1 MMNTEKEKLDIDIYD
16 FDQTIFPYDSG
27 TMFFIYS
34 MIHYPWCIVLLPVI
48 GLSFILMLIGLIH
61 FTQFKK
67 ICYTYV
73 PFIPKKKAVKK
84 FWDKYERLIQPWFI
98 NERKRYSVII
108 SASPDFLLEEI
119 GKRVGFDTLISTRH
133 SEKTGI
139 ITGKNCRGE
148 EKIRRLYEV
157 FDKEEINVVDVYSDS
172 LKHDKYIF
180 SLANGKCFHIVK
192 GERIEFKYS
201 EVYND

>member
-1 MMNTEKEKLDIDIYD
+1 MDIDKKLDIDLYD

-27 TMFFIYS
+27 TLFFIYS
-34 MIHYPWCIVLLPVI
+34 MIRYPWCIVLLPVI
-48 GLSFILMLIGLIH
+48 GVAFLAMLIGIIH

-67 ICYTYV
+67 ICYIYV
-73 PFIPKKKAVKK
+73 PFIPKKRAVIK
-84 FWDKYERLIQPWFI
+84 FWDKYENRIQPWFK
-98 NERKRYSVII
+98 ERKRYSVVI

-119 GKRVGFDTLISTRH
+119 SKRLNFDTLISTRH
-133 SEKTGI
+133 NPKTGI
-139 ITGKNCRGE
+139 IDGKNCRGE

-157 FDKEEINVVDVYSDS
+157 FDKDEINVVDVYSDS
-172 LKHDKYIF
+172 LKYDKYIF

-192 GERIEFKYS
+192 GEKIEFKYS

>member
-1 MMNTEKEKLDIDIYD
+1 MNTEKEKLDIDIYD

-34 MIHYPWCIVLLPVI
+34 MIHYPWCIVLLPII
-48 GLSFILMLIGLIH
+48 GLSLILMLIGIIH

-67 ICYTYV
+67 ICYIYI

-84 FWDKYERLIQPWFI
+84 FWDKFERLIQPWFI

-119 GKRVGFDTLISTRH
+119 DRRIGFDTLISTRH
-133 SEKTGI
+133 NEKTGI
-139 ITGKNCRGE
+139 IMGLNCRGE

-201 EVYND
+201 EVYSD

>member
-1 MMNTEKEKLDIDIYD
+1 MEKENKKLDVDLYD

-27 TMFFIYS
+27 TLFFVYS

-48 GLSFILMLIGLIH
+48 GFAFLLMVIGIIH

-73 PFIPKKKAVKK
+73 PFIPKQRAVRK
-84 FWDKYERLIQPWFI
+84 FWDKYEKLIQPWFK
-98 NERKRYSVII
+98 ERKRYCVVI
-108 SASPDFLLEEI
+108 SASPDFLLKEI
-119 GKRVGFDTLISTRH
+119 DRRLKFDKLIATRH

-139 ITGKNCRGE
+139 IVSQNCRGE
-148 EKIRRLYEV
+148 EKVRRLYEV
-157 FDKEEINVVDVYSDS
+157 FDKDEINVVDVYSDS
-172 LKHDKYIF
+172 LKYDKYIF

-201 EVYND
+201 DVYND

>member
-1 MMNTEKEKLDIDIYD
+1 MDNEKKKLDIDIYD

-27 TMFFIYS
+27 TLFFIYS

-48 GLSFILMLIGLIH
+48 LLALIAMLIGIIH

-67 ICYTYV
+67 ICYIYI
-73 PFIPKKKAVKK
+73 PLIPKERAVKK
-84 FWDKYERLIQPWFI
+84 FWDRHEKRIQPWFKQL
-98 NERKRYSVII
+98 KRYTVVI
-108 SASPDFLLEEI
+108 SASPDFLIEEI
-119 GKRVGFDTLISTRH
+119 GRRLGFDTLIATRH
-133 SEKTGI
+133 NKKTGI
-139 ITGKNCRGE
+139 IVGKNCRGE

-157 FDKEEINVVDVYSDS
+157 FSEDEINVIDVYSDS
-172 LKHDKYIF
+172 LKYDKYIF

-192 GERIEFKYS
+192 GEKQEFKYS

>member
-1 MMNTEKEKLDIDIYD
+1 MEKENKKLDVDLYD

-27 TMFFIYS
+27 TLFFVYS

-48 GLSFILMLIGLIH
+48 GFAFLLMVIGIIH

-73 PFIPKKKAVKK
+73 PFIPKQRAVRK
-84 FWDKYERLIQPWFI
+84 FWDKYEKLIYPWFKTD
-98 NERKRYSVII
+98 RKRYSVII
-108 SASPDFLLEEI
+108 SASPDFLLKEI
-119 GKRVGFDTLISTRH
+119 DRRLKFDKLIATRH

-139 ITGKNCRGE
+139 IVSQNCRGE
-148 EKIRRLYEV
+148 EKVRRLYEV
-157 FDKEEINVVDVYSDS
+157 FDKDEINVVDVYSDS
-172 LKHDKYIF
+172 LKYDKYIF

-201 EVYND
+201 DVYND

>member
-1 MMNTEKEKLDIDIYD
+1 MNTENKRLDVDLYD

-34 MIHYPWCIVLLPVI
+34 MLHYPWCIVLLPII
-48 GLSFILMLIGLIH
+48 GLSFLLMVIGIIH

-73 PFIPKKKAVKK
+73 PFIPKERAVKK
-84 FWDKYERLIQPWFI
+84 FWDKYEKLIQPWFKQ
-98 NERKRYSVII
+98 RKRYAVII

-119 GKRVGFDTLISTRH
+119 SRREGFDTLISTRH
-133 SEKTGI
+133 SKKTGI
-139 ITGKNCRGE
+139 IIGKNCRGE
-148 EKIRRLYEV
+148 EKVRRLWEV
-157 FDKEEINVVDVYSDS
+157 FDEDEINIVDVYSDS

-192 GERIEFKYS
+192 GERIEFNYS
-201 EVYND
+201 EVYKD

>member
-1 MMNTEKEKLDIDIYD
+1 MNTEKEKLDIDIYD

-34 MIHYPWCIVLLPVI
+34 MIHYPWCLVLLPFI
-48 GLSFILMLIGLIH
+48 GVAFLLMLFGIIH

-67 ICYTYV
+67 VCYTYI
-73 PFIPKKKAVKK
+73 PLIPKEKAVKK
-84 FWDKYERLIQPWFI
+84 FWDKFEKLIQPWFI

-108 SASPDFLLEEI
+108 SASPDFFLEEI
-119 GKRVGFDTLISTRH
+119 AKRLEFDKLIATRH

-139 ITGKNCRGE
+139 IMGLNCRGE

-192 GERIEFKYS
+192 GKRIEFKYS
-201 EVYND
+201 DVYSD

>member
-1 MMNTEKEKLDIDIYD
+1 MDNEKKKLDIDIYD

-27 TMFFIYS
+27 TLFFIYS

-48 GLSFILMLIGLIH
+48 LLALIAMLIGIIH

-67 ICYTYV
+67 ICYIYI
-73 PFIPKKKAVKK
+73 PLIPKERAVKK
-84 FWDKYERLIQPWFI
+84 FWDRHEKRIHPWFKQ
-98 NERKRYSVII
+98 RKRYTVVI
-108 SASPDFLLEEI
+108 SASPDFLIEEI
-119 GKRVGFDTLISTRH
+119 GRRLGFDTLIATRH
-133 SEKTGI
+133 NKKTGSI
-139 ITGKNCRGE
+139 VGKNCRGE

-157 FDKEEINVVDVYSDS
+157 FSEDEINVVDVYSDS

-192 GERIEFKYS
+192 GEKQEFKYS